1 MNLNVAWEL
10 DFWGKFR
17 RGVESADAT
26 LRATVADY
34 DSALVSLTADAAN
47 SYIQIRTLEKRL
59 EIARENLETQ
69 KESLR
74 IAEARFQGGSTS
86 ERDVEQARTILFNT
100 QAAIPVLEAQLRQ
113 SKDALSVLIGIPPDN
128 LSDILAGSIGNS
140 GPSTPGCCRD
150 SRRPAQTPS

>member
-1 MNLNVAWEL
+1 MNVAWEL

-17 RGVESADAT
+17 RAVESADAT

-59 EIARENLETQ
+59 DIARENLETQ

-74 IAEARFQGGSTS
+74 IAEAPFQG
-86 ERDVEQARTILFNT
+86 RLD
-100 QAAIPVLEAQLRQ
+100 LR
-113 SKDALSVLIGIPPDN
+113 A
-128 LSDILAGSIGNS
+128 
-140 GPSTPGCCRD
+140 
-150 SRRPAQTPS
+150 